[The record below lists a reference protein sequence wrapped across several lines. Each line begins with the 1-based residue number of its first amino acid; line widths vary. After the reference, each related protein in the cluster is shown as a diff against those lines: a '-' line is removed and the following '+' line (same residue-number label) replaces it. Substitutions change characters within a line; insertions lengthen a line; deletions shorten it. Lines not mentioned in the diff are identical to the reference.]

1 MNRYSTTTQYN
12 TEQIGGT
19 NTMVEALTVISAMLL
34 AISSYNLGVRHG
46 REAIMKDITSYMIE
60 HELKNVHKP
69 GTEKD

>member
-1 MNRYSTTTQYN
+1 
-12 TEQIGGT
+12 
-19 NTMVEALTVISAMLL
+19 MVEALTVISAMLL